1 MTKDKEIT
9 KTNAARLLDSVG
21 IAYEL
26 IPYSYSEDDLSAQSV
41 AAELGEDIDMVFK
54 TLVLRGDK
62 SGLFVCVI
70 PGDFEVDLKTA
81 ARLSGNKSCEMVHV
95 KELLSL
101 TGYIRGGCSPIGMK
115 KQYPTFVH
123 ESALLYDY
131 IYISAGESIVIW
143 HMLDCYGIYVKERLC
158 FLYCNEPVKHVLS
171 PLEV

>member
-1 MTKDKEIT
+1 MIIMSKDKEIA
-9 KTNAARLLDSVG
+9 KTNAARLLDSAG

-26 IPYSYSEDDLSAQSV
+26 IPYSYSEDDLRAQSV

-95 KELLSL
+95 KELLPL

-131 IYISAGESIVIW
+131 IYISAGQRGLQLKISPQDLI
-143 HMLDCYGIYVKERLC
+143 DFTGAQIY
-158 FLYCNEPVKHVLS
+158 PI
-171 PLEV
+171 

>member
-9 KTNAARLLDSVG
+9 KTNAARLLDSAG

-62 SGLFVCVI
+62 NGLFVCVI

-95 KELLSL
+95 KELLPL

-131 IYISAGESIVIW
+131 IYISAGQRGLQLKISPQDLI
-143 HMLDCYGIYVKERLC
+143 DFTGAQIY
-158 FLYCNEPVKHVLS
+158 PI
-171 PLEV
+171 